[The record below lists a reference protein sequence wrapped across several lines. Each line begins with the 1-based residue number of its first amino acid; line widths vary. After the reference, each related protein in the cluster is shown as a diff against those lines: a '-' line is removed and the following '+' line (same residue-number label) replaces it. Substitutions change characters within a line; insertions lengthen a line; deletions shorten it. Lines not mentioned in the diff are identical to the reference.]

1 MLWAVALVSFVVW
14 IVLFIYFHA
23 ASGLVDVV
31 LVLAVAAAAYDL
43 LIDRRR
49 AI

>member
-1 MLWAVALVSFVVW
+1 VW

-31 LVLAVAAAAYDL
+31 LVLAVAAAAYDF